1 MYPFSRSLFKRRN
14 KEVSR
19 IECILISYTRFLW
32 KYQCFLQQ
40 VNTYVINL
48 LHKSDPS
55 NHFSLYRAMEILM
68 KNAINNSKVRA
79 TFATHNEESID
90 FGIQLLKGRNH
101 PSIQFAQINGL
112 GDHLSL
118 KLTEKEIKVLK
129 LLPCGTYDDVLPW
142 LARRMQENNDAKQ
155 RVATEKHLILN
166 ELLTRFTSIF
176 TIRRWISFGDVKSLP
191 FCTKRKHF
199 LLLYFER
206 FPLRMPPNSWLQI

>member
-1 MYPFSRSLFKRRN
+1 MYPFSVAYLSAETKRFQELNASLFPIHDSYENTNASYN
-14 KEVSR
+14 K
-19 IECILISYTRFLW
+19 
-32 KYQCFLQQ
+32 
-40 VNTYVINL
+40 YVIIFYKNL
-48 LHKSDPS
+48 ILVTI
-55 NHFSLYRAMEILM
+55 FYLYRAMEILM
-68 KNAINNSKVRA
+68 ENAINNSKVRA

-90 FGIQLLKGRNH
+90 FGTQLLKGKNH
-101 PSIQFAQINGL
+101 PSVQFAQINGL

-176 TIRRWISFGDVKSLP
+176 TIRR
-191 FCTKRKHF
+191 
-199 LLLYFER
+199 
-206 FPLRMPPNSWLQI
+206 